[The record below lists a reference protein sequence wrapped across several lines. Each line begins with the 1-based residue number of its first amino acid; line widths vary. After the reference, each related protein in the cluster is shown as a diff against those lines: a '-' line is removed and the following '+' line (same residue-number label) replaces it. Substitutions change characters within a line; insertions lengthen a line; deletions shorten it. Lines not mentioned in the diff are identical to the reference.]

1 MLNTERVYS
10 SIPPTIGGSSTNPRF
25 LLVVKLFHYTGT
37 VPEAV
42 PVSRLLCAVSFEP
55 TTLLV
60 FSNPL
65 PSIVDLNSL
74 PKDYRPTIRT

>member
-1 MLNTERVYS
+1 
-10 SIPPTIGGSSTNPRF
+10 
-25 LLVVKLFHYTGT
+25 
-37 VPEAV
+37 
-42 PVSRLLCAVSFEP
+42 VSFEP